1 MTSTNLRLAA
11 PALFLAGLL
20 LLPFL
25 TKPLTIDDPLFLRA
39 AQHALVDPAHPAD
52 FEQVWNAGDRQR
64 LSQYWLGG
72 TLPAYLL
79 MPVAALGAREWIA
92 HLYQWLF
99 LCGFVLASVAV
110 ARRFGSDPR
119 QAGTV
124 GLLVGTNPVTL
135 AMAATCM
142 PDIMAAAFGTWGI
155 ERVLAFR
162 EQRRA
167 TAGILAAILLAAAV
181 LCRASTAPLLIVA
194 ALLLPPVEFGPVADT
209 SRPAKSMGIV
219 AGPLL
224 PASRRWWPV
233 GVALLLAAAGAMVG
247 RDTSGSGTL
256 AGSFQALTAVRN
268 APRNAVSYLAFQALT
283 GPILAYWLLTRGW
296 RTAAAVAGLVSL
308 GLALA
313 QFPAENLRQYAVPA
327 ALGLCFLAAFLDIAG
342 RLRQAWPLLVWLL
355 AGLVALLYVYM
366 SAKYLLPGVPAAALL
381 IVLHAARTRQQRYP
395 LIVAI
400 LIAAGWIS
408 GALIIVGDST
418 LAASG
423 RDAVAREVPRLL
435 RSGTTVWAGGQ
446 WAFLEYAQRAGARA
460 LGNQPPLPR
469 PGDYVLISRLDYYG
483 KFDQMPL
490 RRDLLHTTSDL
501 RCGVF
506 VLNRALHAG
515 FFSNRFGYLPFS
527 LGCTELNRYDLY
539 RVVDTLKN

>member
-1 MTSTNLRLAA
+1 MRTTNLRLAA

-25 TKPLTIDDPLFLRA
+25 NKPFTIDDPLFLRA

-52 FEQVWNAGDRQR
+52 FEQIWNAGDRLR

-79 MPVAALGAREWIA
+79 IPVAVLGAREWVA
-92 HLYQWLF
+92 HLYQFLF

-110 ARRFGSDPR
+110 ARRFCSDPR

-142 PDIMAAAFGTWGI
+142 PDIMAAAFGTLGI

-162 EQRRA
+162 EQRRT
-167 TAGILAAILLAAAV
+167 TAGALAAISLAAAV
-181 LCRASTAPLLIVA
+181 LCRATTAPLLAVA
-194 ALLLPPVEFGPVADT
+194 ALLLMPDY
-209 SRPAKSMGIV
+209 
-219 AGPLL
+219 
-224 PASRRWWPV
+224 RRWWPV
-233 GVALLLAAAGAMVG
+233 GAALLLAAAGAMAG
-247 RDTSGSGTL
+247 RDASGNTL
-256 AGSFQALTAVRN
+256 ADSFQSLTALRN
-268 APRNAVSYLAFQALT
+268 VPRNAVSFLAFQALT
-283 GPILAYWLLTRGW
+283 GPILLYWLLSRGW
-296 RTAAAVAGLVSL
+296 RTAAAVAGLVGA

-313 QFPAENLRQYAVPA
+313 QLPPQNLRQYAVPA
-327 ALGLCFLAAFLDIAG
+327 ALGLCFVAALLDIGG
-342 RLRQAWPLLVWLL
+342 RVRNARLLLVWLL
-355 AGLVALLYVYM
+355 AGLVALPYVYM
-366 SAKYLLPGVPAAALL
+366 SAKYLLPGIPAAALL
-381 IVLHAARTRQQRYP
+381 IVLHAARLRQQRHT
-395 LIVAI
+395 LTVAI

-408 GALIIVGDST
+408 GALIIVGDTT

-423 RDAVAREVPRLL
+423 RDAVAREVPHLL
-435 RSGTTVWAGGQ
+435 GTGASVWAGGQ

-460 LGNQPPLPR
+460 LANQPPFPR

-490 RRDLLHTTSDL
+490 RRDLLHSTRDV

-527 LGCTELNRYDLY
+527 FGCTELNRYDLY